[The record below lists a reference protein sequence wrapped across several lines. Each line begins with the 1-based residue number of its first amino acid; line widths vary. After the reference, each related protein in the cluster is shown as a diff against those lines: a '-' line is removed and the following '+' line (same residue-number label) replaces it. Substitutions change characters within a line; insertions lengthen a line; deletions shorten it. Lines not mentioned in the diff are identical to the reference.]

1 MIGVRL
7 SDKEQAVLLALIECV
22 AGNEVMAERL
32 GMTRIGVGWHLTNLY
47 RKTGTTNKIAL
58 MRWSLREASRALRI
72 DGRTRGKAGEG
83 MNLFQA
89 QVYLP
94 NSDEHVHVAE
104 ALMVIATPI
113 VKDDQQQPA
122 AKAFVLS
129 VTGEA
134 VRAEA
139 IRSDGGVV
147 FATLRFDGQRFILV
161 SEGRV

>member
-1 MIGVRL
+1 
-7 SDKEQAVLLALIECV
+7 
-22 AGNEVMAERL
+22 
-32 GMTRIGVGWHLTNLY
+32 
-47 RKTGTTNKIAL
+47 
-58 MRWSLREASRALRI
+58 
-72 DGRTRGKAGEG
+72 

-113 VKDDQQQPA
+113 INDPQQEPA
-122 AKAFVLS
+122 ATAFILS

-139 IRSDGGVV
+139 IGNEGGVV

-161 SEGRV
+161 SEGHV